1 MTSIKLHGKLAESVG
16 RYNWTL
22 DISSV
27 AEALHAINVQSKDG
41 VKRFF
46 LKRENA
52 YSRYEVIVNGE
63 SLVSSENMQE
73 NELALS
79 REDIQSIEI
88 VPVLQGAFLGFL
100 GIMLGAASLLTAT
113 SAMGAMIGIML
124 IAQGISN
131 MLSKPP
137 EMPEQRQIQNPSSDP
152 TQLANSYLFNGPV
165 NVLNEGGPV
174 PIGYGRAM
182 VGSQVIMSSYS
193 VKKVLVREAG
203 RVR

>member
-16 RYNWTL
+16 RDNWTL

>member
-16 RYNWTL
+16 RDNWTL

-79 REDIQSIEI
+79 REDIQRTRCICRCS
-88 VPVLQGAFLGFL
+88 
-100 GIMLGAASLLTAT
+100 
-113 SAMGAMIGIML
+113 
-124 IAQGISN
+124 
-131 MLSKPP
+131 
-137 EMPEQRQIQNPSSDP
+137 
-152 TQLANSYLFNGPV
+152 
-165 NVLNEGGPV
+165 
-174 PIGYGRAM
+174 
-182 VGSQVIMSSYS
+182 
-193 VKKVLVREAG
+193 
-203 RVR
+203 